1 MALAKRTAQ
10 ISSSLT
16 LAITA
21 MAKKMKAEGIDV
33 VGFGAGEPDFNTPEY
48 IIEAAKEALDKGF
61 TKYTANSGMP
71 QLKEAICQKFLRDN
85 GLKYEP
91 SQIIVS
97 NGAKHSLYNA
107 MLALVDQGDEV
118 IIPAPYWLTY
128 PELVKMCDGTPVIV
142 DTQEDGFKLTPEKL
156 KKAITPK
163 TKAIIINSPSNP
175 SGVVYT
181 KEELWALAEVLENT
195 DIYVIS
201 DEIYEKLI
209 YDGYKHYSIAS
220 YSPKLYKQTIVVNG
234 VSKTYSMTG
243 WRVGYLAADKEI
255 VQAIDKM
262 QSHST
267 SNACSI
273 SQYAT
278 VRALNAESS
287 EFLEKMLKTFDERRK
302 LIVDFVNSSPYLW
315 CPEPKGAFYVM
326 VNISKIF
333 GKSIDG
339 QVINSAQRAAE
350 LMLQYAKV
358 AVVPCESFGAPEFI
372 RLSYA
377 TSKEEI
383 QKGLQR
389 LQEFLEKVE

>member
-1 MALAKRTAQ
+1 MALAKRTAK

-48 IIEAAKEALDKGF
+48 IIDAAKEALDKGF
-61 TKYTANSGMP
+61 TKYTASSGMP
-71 QLKEAICQKFLRDN
+71 QLKEAICKKFLVDN

-107 MLALVDQGDEV
+107 MLAIIDPGDEV

-128 PELVKMCDGTPVIV
+128 PELVKMCDGEPVIV
-142 DTQEDGFKLTPEKL
+142 DTVEDGFKLTPEKL

-175 SGVVYT
+175 TGIVYT
-181 KEELWALAEVLENT
+181 KEELWALAEVIEKT

-201 DEIYEKLI
+201 DEIYEKLV
-209 YDGYKHYSIAS
+209 YDGYQHYSIAA

-243 WRVGYLAADKEI
+243 WRIGYLAADKEI
-255 VQAIDKM
+255 AQAIDNM

-267 SNACSI
+267 SNASSI

-278 VRALNAESS
+278 IAALTQESD
-287 EFLEKMLKTFDERRK
+287 FLDKMVKTFDERRR
-302 LIVDFVNSSPYLW
+302 LIVDYINSLPYVW
-315 CPEPKGAFYVM
+315 CLEPKGAFYVM

-333 GKSIDG
+333 GKTIEGESID
-339 QVINSAQRAAE
+339 SAQKAAE
-350 LMLQYAKV
+350 LMLKHAKI
-358 AVVPCESFGAPEFI
+358 AVVPCESFGAPEYI

-377 TSKEEI
+377 TSKDDI
-383 QKGLQR
+383 QKGLGR
-389 LQEFLEKVE
+389 LKEFLENLK

>member
-48 IIEAAKEALDKGF
+48 IIDAAKEALDKGF
-61 TKYTANSGMP
+61 TKYTPNSGIP
-71 QLKEAICQKFLRDN
+71 QLKEAICKKFLEDN

-107 MLALVDQGDEV
+107 MLALVDEGDEV
-118 IIPAPYWLTY
+118 IIPSPYWLTY
-128 PELVKMCDGTPVIV
+128 PELVKMCGGIPVFV
-142 DTQEDGFKLTPEKL
+142 DTQEDGFKLTPKKL
-156 KKAITPK
+156 QEAITPK
-163 TKAIIINSPSNP
+163 TKALILNSPSNP
-175 SGVVYT
+175 SGIVYT
-181 KEELWALAEVLENT
+181 QEELWALAEVIEKT
-195 DIYVIS
+195 GIYVIS
-201 DEIYEKLI
+201 DEIYEKLV
-209 YDGYKHYSIAS
+209 YDGYKHYSIAA

-243 WRVGYLAADKEI
+243 WRIGYLAADKEI
-255 VQAIDKM
+255 AQAIDNM
-262 QSHST
+262 QSHCT
-267 SNACSI
+267 SNASSI

-278 VRALNAESS
+278 VAALNQKTD
-287 EFLEKMLKTFDERRK
+287 FLDKMVKTFDERRK
-302 LIVDFVNSSPYLW
+302 LIVELINALPYVS
-315 CPEPKGAFYVM
+315 CIEPKGAFYVM
-326 VNISKIF
+326 VNISKIL
-333 GKSIDG
+333 GKTIEG
-339 QVINSAQRAAE
+339 QVIDSAQKAAE
-350 LMLQYAKV
+350 LLLKVAKI

-377 TSKEEI
+377 ISKEDI
-383 QKGLQR
+383 QKGLNR
-389 LQEFLEKVE
+389 FKEFLENVK

>member
-1 MALAKRTAQ
+1 MALAKRTTQ

-33 VGFGAGEPDFNTPEY
+33 VGFGAGEPDFNTPDY
-48 IIEAAKEALDKGF
+48 IIEAAKEALDQGF
-61 TKYTANSGMP
+61 TKYTASSGMP
-71 QLKEAICQKFLRDN
+71 QLKEAICQKFLNDN
-85 GLKYEP
+85 NLKYQP
-91 SQIIVS
+91 SQIVVS

-107 MLALVDQGDEV
+107 MLAIIEQGDEV
-118 IIPAPYWLTY
+118 IMPAPYWLTY

-142 DTQEDGFKLTPEKL
+142 DTKDDGFKLTPEKL
-156 KKAITPK
+156 RQAITDK

-175 SGVVYT
+175 SGIVYT
-181 KEELWALAEVLENT
+181 QDELWALAEVIEQT

-209 YDGYKHYSIAS
+209 YDDYQHYSIAS
-220 YSPKLYKQTIVVNG
+220 YSPKLYKQTIVING

-243 WRVGYLAADKEI
+243 WRIGYLAADQEI
-255 VQAIDKM
+255 AQAIDKM

-267 SNACSI
+267 SNANSI

-278 VRALNAESS
+278 VAALSHKSDFLS
-287 EFLEKMLKTFDERRK
+287 EMLKTFDERRK
-302 LIVDFVNSSPYLW
+302 MIVDFVNQCPDLS

-339 QVINSAQRAAE
+339 KVIDSAHKAAE
-350 LMLQYAKV
+350 LMLQYAKI
-358 AVVPCESFGAPEFI
+358 AVVPCESFGAPEYI

-377 TSKEEI
+377 TSKDDI
-383 QKGLQR
+383 QKGLSR
-389 LQEFLEKVE
+389 LKEFINNLK